1 MAEKVAAA
9 PPLTVK
15 MARKIISHLS
25 RPQIQTSMDDEL
37 IYQTFLKH
45 GGKA

>member
-1 MAEKVAAA
+1 MAEKIVAA

-15 MARKIISHLS
+15 MARKVISHLS
-25 RPQIQTSMDDEL
+25 RPQISSSMEDEL

-45 GGKA
+45 GDEQ